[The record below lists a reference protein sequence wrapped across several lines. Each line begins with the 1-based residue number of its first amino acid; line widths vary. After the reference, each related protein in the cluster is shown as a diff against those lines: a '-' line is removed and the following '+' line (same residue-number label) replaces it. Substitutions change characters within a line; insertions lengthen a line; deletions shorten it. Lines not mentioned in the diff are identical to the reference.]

1 MRSWPVTLL
10 LACGV
15 LLLAAP
21 AAMAWSSAP
30 PADKSSADKSSGYK
44 SSGDKASG
52 DKAPAGGTGK
62 DKGKGKDDDDDQP
75 DLPTA
80 LPEGA
85 VVPEMMTVPPVRAD
99 VFAGRAT
106 ALGRMA
112 QCPKCSGSGVK
123 VTRHRE
129 SQGHMKNPKIIE
141 TKDDCPE
148 CHGIG
153 ICPNPGRVAPVL
165 DSFVALLG
173 ALPADAPTTPKQL
186 DKARQALERLGAT
199 GDLVAKVTE
208 EDCTSVAAERIPHK
222 GDALSVTG
230 VVGSPIPI
238 GGGIRLFPVQVE
250 GRAVVLLRGPM
261 INAAPTKGRVF
272 AGGVCAG
279 AVEGADWRWGKSAVL
294 DLGFMVPWKDAPYK
308 GAADADGD
316 GKPDAA
322 PASGGAAAK
331 PASGSGK

>member
-1 MRSWPVTLL
+1 MRSWPVTFL

-30 PADKSSADKSSGYK
+30 PADKSSADKSSG
-44 SSGDKASG
+44 DKAPG
-52 DKAPAGGTGK
+52 DKAPADGK
-62 DKGKGKDDDDDQP
+62 DRGKGKGKDDDDDQP

-85 VVPEMMTVPPVRAD
+85 VVPEAVTVPPVRAD

-250 GRAVVLLRGPM
+250 GRAVVLLRGPA

-279 AVEGADWRWGKSAVL
+279 AIEGADWRWGKSAVL

>member
-1 MRSWPVTLL
+1 MRWWPCILL

-15 LLLAAP
+15 SLVAAP
-21 AAMAWSSAP
+21 MAMAWSPASATGRAVSDGP
-30 PADKSSADKSSGYK
+30 STDGGKP
-44 SSGDKASG
+44 KAE
-52 DKAPAGGTGK
+52 
-62 DKGKGKDDDDDQP
+62 GKGDDDA
-75 DLPTA
+75 DLPTG

-85 VVPEMMTVPPVRAD
+85 AVPEAVTVPPVRAD

-112 QCPKCSGSGVK
+112 QCPKCSGTGVK

-129 SQGHMKNPKIIE
+129 SQGHMKNPRIIE

-173 ALPADAPTTPKQL
+173 ALPEDAPGTPKQL

-208 EDCTSVAAERIPHK
+208 EDCTSIAAERIPRK
-222 GDALSVTG
+222 GDSLAVTG

-238 GGGIRLFPVQVE
+238 GGGVRLFPVQVE
-250 GRAVVLLRGPM
+250 GRAMVLLRGPV
-261 INAAPTKGRVF
+261 INAAPVKGRVF
-272 AGGVCAG
+272 AGGICAG
-279 AVEGADWRWGKSAVL
+279 AIEGADWRWGKSAVL
-294 DLGFMVPWKDAPYK
+294 DAGFMVPWKEAPYK

-322 PASGGAAAK
+322 PPSGTAPAK
-331 PASGSGK
+331 PASGSGGAGK